1 MVYFLDFRKKSYI
14 KGRRINADGKPKTD
28 VGIALS
34 MEKNVKLVMLNNRG
48 GICLLSRL
56 FANLQMLFAV
66 IIRFLFV
73 RKQIIIIQYPFLVGC
88 IVPILRF
95 LKFNKNRICTL
106 VHDIESLRTGM
117 YSKNETLLL
126 ASDIIIAHTPQ
137 MKEALMNMGF
147 KGHIEILEFFDY
159 ISDVNRESK
168 QYLDKNVVFAG
179 NLEKSTFLM
188 QLKDISCETMFF
200 LYGKQSDKLPL
211 SKNVLYKGMF
221 DADDIENVEGNWGLV
236 WDGQS
241 IDSCSG
247 NYGEYLCINAP
258 FKMSLYLA
266 MNIPVIVWK
275 KSAMAQYV
283 NEYHLGICVNSLKE
297 ISSEIDKLSK
307 EEIYRISQG
316 VAEVSKEVRTGMK
329 IRKVVRKLN
338 TYDS

>member
-1 MVYFLDFRKKSYI
+1 
-14 KGRRINADGKPKTD
+14 
-28 VGIALS
+28 
-34 MEKNVKLVMLNNRG
+34 MLNNRG

-73 RKQIIIIQYPFLVGC
+73 RKQIIIIQYPYLVGC
-88 IVPILRF
+88 IVLILRF

-117 YSKNETLLL
+117 YSRNETLLL

-275 KSAMAQYV
+275 KVLWHNMLT
-283 NEYHLGICVNSLKE
+283 NI
-297 ISSEIDKLSK
+297 I
-307 EEIYRISQG
+307 
-316 VAEVSKEVRTGMK
+316 
-329 IRKVVRKLN
+329 
-338 TYDS
+338 

>member
-1 MVYFLDFRKKSYI
+1 
-14 KGRRINADGKPKTD
+14 
-28 VGIALS
+28 
-34 MEKNVKLVMLNNRG
+34 
-48 GICLLSRL
+48 
-56 FANLQMLFAV
+56 
-66 IIRFLFV
+66 
-73 RKQIIIIQYPFLVGC
+73 
-88 IVPILRF
+88 
-95 LKFNKNRICTL
+95 
-106 VHDIESLRTGM
+106 
-117 YSKNETLLL
+117 
-126 ASDIIIAHTPQ
+126 
-137 MKEALMNMGF
+137 
-147 KGHIEILEFFDY
+147 
-159 ISDVNRESK
+159 
-168 QYLDKNVVFAG
+168 
-179 NLEKSTFLM
+179 
-188 QLKDISCETMFF
+188 
-200 LYGKQSDKLPL
+200 
-211 SKNVLYKGMF
+211 MF

-307 EEIYRISQG
+307 VEIYRISQG
-316 VAEVSKEVRTGMK
+316 VAKVSKEVRTGMK